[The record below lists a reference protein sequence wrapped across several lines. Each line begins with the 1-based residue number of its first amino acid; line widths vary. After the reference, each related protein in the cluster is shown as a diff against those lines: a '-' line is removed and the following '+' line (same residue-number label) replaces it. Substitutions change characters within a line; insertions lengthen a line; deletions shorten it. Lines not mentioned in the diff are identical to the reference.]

1 MAFDGIITKAIC
13 SELSNLVGARI
24 DKIFQPNKNNV
35 IIGMYNQG
43 KNYALNICTE
53 SSNCR
58 IHLTTHPNP
67 NPQVAPNF
75 CMVLRKNLL
84 GLHLKNIFTLDLER
98 LVVIDFEGFDE
109 VDDLLNKRLIIELMG
124 KHSNIILLDEQNIII
139 DSLRHIKPDIENE
152 NAKCRDIL
160 PHVRYNFPISEKYN
174 FFEVN
179 DFNSFYDII
188 KNSYSS
194 DNLNNN
200 CTFNFEDVFPSLI
213 SNTFNGFSKSFVNNI
228 INKLKLQNTFSIVNH
243 SNNIK
248 DYEHI
253 IFLIF
258 SEFKK
263 IIDNIG
269 SNNLSFEIIKNADG
283 NPKDYALCITN
294 NVESQFSLN
303 FFIDDFYF
311 NKESSENFKNYR
323 NSLLKLILSILN
335 KYNKRLLRINQ
346 KLKDCDNME
355 TFRIYGELIT
365 ANLYKFDANSKLDF
379 ISVENYYDEQKLVK
393 IPLDKR
399 FSINQNAKRYF
410 KKYNK
415 LKNALDIVG
424 IQKVE
429 TEQDLEY
436 IQSVV
441 YELENATSIED
452 IADIY
457 SEISEN
463 VIFKTNSNI
472 NNDKSLKNKNSKIK
486 KSKLTKDK
494 KVTFNPIKYTIDDY
508 TVLVGRNNVENDYLT
523 LKYANKS
530 DIWFHVKDFHGSHTI
545 LKFLNSYNSS
555 SYDKNSNLLDIIP
568 EDIILKTAKIA
579 AEHSKAKNSSNVP
592 VDFCEVRYVKKPSG
606 SKPGMVIYTNYRTVY
621 V

>member
-1 MAFDGIITKAIC
+1 MAFDGIVTKAIC

-35 IIGMYNQG
+35 VIGMYNQG

-124 KHSNIILLDEQNIII
+124 KHSNIILLDDQNIIV
-139 DSLRHIKPDIENE
+139 DSLRHIKQDIEHE
-152 NAKCRDIL
+152 NVKCRDIL

-194 DNLNNN
+194 DNLDNN
-200 CTFNFEDVFPSLI
+200 CTFNFEDVFPSLLA
-213 SNTFNGFSKSFVNNI
+213 NTFNGFSKSFVNNI
-228 INKLKLQNTFSIVNH
+228 INKLKLQNKFSIVNY

-253 IFLIF
+253 IFLVF

-323 NSLLKLILSILN
+323 NSLLKLILNILN
-335 KYNKRLLRINQ
+335 KYNKRLLHINQ

-355 TFRIYGELIT
+355 TFRVYGELIT

-429 TEQDLEY
+429 TEQDLDY

-472 NNDKSLKNKNSKIK
+472 NNYKSLKNKNSKIK
-486 KSKLTKDK
+486 KSKLTKNK

>member
-1 MAFDGIITKAIC
+1 MAFDGIVTKAIC

-35 IIGMYNQG
+35 VIGMYNQG
-43 KNYALNICTE
+43 KNYSLNICTE

-124 KHSNIILLDEQNIII
+124 KHSNIILLDEQNIIV
-139 DSLRHIKPDIENE
+139 DSLRHIKQDIEHE
-152 NAKCRDIL
+152 NVKCRDIL

-194 DNLNNN
+194 DNLDNN

-228 INKLKLQNTFSIVNH
+228 INKLKTQNKLSIVNL

-253 IFLIF
+253 IFLVF

-269 SNNLSFEIIKNADG
+269 SNNLSFVIIKNADG
-283 NPKDYALCITN
+283 NPKDYALCITD
-294 NVESQFSLN
+294 NVEPQFSLN

-323 NSLLKLILSILN
+323 NSLLKLILNILN
-335 KYNKRLLRINQ
+335 KYNKRLLHINQ

-355 TFRIYGELIT
+355 TFRVYGELIT
-365 ANLYKFDANSKLDF
+365 ANLYKFDANSKLNF

-429 TEQDLEY
+429 TEQDLDY

-441 YELENATSIED
+441 YELENATSIDD

-486 KSKLTKDK
+486 KSKLTKNK

-568 EDIILKTAKIA
+568 QDIILKTAKIA
-579 AEHSKAKNSSNVP
+579 TEHSKAKNSSNVP

>member
-1 MAFDGIITKAIC
+1 M
-13 SELSNLVGARI
+13 E
-24 DKIFQPNKNNV
+24 P
-35 IIGMYNQG
+35 
-43 KNYALNICTE
+43 
-53 SSNCR
+53 
-58 IHLTTHPNP
+58 
-67 NPQVAPNF
+67 
-75 CMVLRKNLL
+75 
-84 GLHLKNIFTLDLER
+84 
-98 LVVIDFEGFDE
+98 
-109 VDDLLNKRLIIELMG
+109 
-124 KHSNIILLDEQNIII
+124 
-139 DSLRHIKPDIENE
+139 
-152 NAKCRDIL
+152 
-160 PHVRYNFPISEKYN
+160 
-174 FFEVN
+174 
-179 DFNSFYDII
+179 
-188 KNSYSS
+188 
-194 DNLNNN
+194 
-200 CTFNFEDVFPSLI
+200 
-213 SNTFNGFSKSFVNNI
+213 
-228 INKLKLQNTFSIVNH
+228 
-243 SNNIK
+243 
-248 DYEHI
+248 
-253 IFLIF
+253 
-258 SEFKK
+258 
-263 IIDNIG
+263 
-269 SNNLSFEIIKNADG
+269 
-283 NPKDYALCITN
+283 
-294 NVESQFSLN
+294 QFSLN

-323 NSLLKLILSILN
+323 NSLLKLILNILN
-335 KYNKRLLRINQ
+335 KYNKRLLHINQ

-355 TFRIYGELIT
+355 TFRVYGELIT

-429 TEQDLEY
+429 TEQDLDY

-486 KSKLTKDK
+486 KSKLTKNK
-494 KVTFNPIKYTIDDY
+494 KVTFNPIKYTIDNY

-568 EDIILKTAKIA
+568 QDIILKTAKIA
-579 AEHSKAKNSSNVP
+579 TEHSKAKNSSNVP

>member
-1 MAFDGIITKAIC
+1 MAFDGIVTKAIC

-35 IIGMYNQG
+35 VIGMYNQG

-124 KHSNIILLDEQNIII
+124 KHSNIILLDEQNIIV
-139 DSLRHIKPDIENE
+139 DSLRHIKQDIEHE
-152 NAKCRDIL
+152 NVKCRDIL

-194 DNLNNN
+194 DILDNN

-228 INKLKLQNTFSIVNH
+228 INKLKTQNKLSIVNPF
-243 SNNIK
+243 NNIK

-253 IFLIF
+253 IFLVF

-269 SNNLSFEIIKNADG
+269 SNNLSFVIIKNADG
-283 NPKDYALCITN
+283 NPKDYALCITD
-294 NVESQFSLN
+294 NVEPQFSLN

-323 NSLLKLILSILN
+323 NSLLKLILNILN
-335 KYNKRLLRINQ
+335 KYNKRLLHINQ

-355 TFRIYGELIT
+355 TFRVYGELIT

-429 TEQDLEY
+429 TEQDLDY

-472 NNDKSLKNKNSKIK
+472 NNDKSLKNKNSK
-486 KSKLTKDK
+486 
-494 KVTFNPIKYTIDDY
+494 
-508 TVLVGRNNVENDYLT
+508 
-523 LKYANKS
+523 
-530 DIWFHVKDFHGSHTI
+530 
-545 LKFLNSYNSS
+545 
-555 SYDKNSNLLDIIP
+555 
-568 EDIILKTAKIA
+568 KI
-579 AEHSKAKNSSNVP
+579 
-592 VDFCEVRYVKKPSG
+592 
-606 SKPGMVIYTNYRTVY
+606 
-621 V
+621 

>member
-1 MAFDGIITKAIC
+1 MAFDGIVTKAIC

-174 FFEVN
+174 FFEIH
-179 DFNSFYDII
+179 DFNHFYDII

-194 DNLNNN
+194 DNLDNN

-253 IFLIF
+253 IFLVF

-335 KYNKRLLRINQ
+335 KYNKRLLHINQ

-355 TFRIYGELIT
+355 TFRVYGELIT

-429 TEQDLEY
+429 TEQDLDY

-457 SEISEN
+457 SELSEN

-486 KSKLTKDK
+486 KSKLTKNK

>member
-1 MAFDGIITKAIC
+1 MAFDGIVTKAIC

-24 DKIFQPNKNNV
+24 DKIFQSNKNNV
-35 IIGMYNQG
+35 VIGMYNQG

-109 VDDLLNKRLIIELMG
+109 VDDLLNKKLIIELMG
-124 KHSNIILLDEQNIII
+124 KHSNIILLDEQNIIV
-139 DSLRHIKPDIENE
+139 DSLRHIKQDIEHE
-152 NAKCRDIL
+152 NVKCRDIL

-174 FFEVN
+174 FFEIH
-179 DFNSFYDII
+179 DFNHFYDII
-188 KNSYSS
+188 KNSHFLDNINNSS
-194 DNLNNN
+194 N
-200 CTFNFEDVFPSLI
+200 FNFEDAFPSFLA
-213 SNTFNGFSKSFVNNI
+213 NTFNGFSKSFVNNI

-335 KYNKRLLRINQ
+335 KYNKRLLHINQ

-429 TEQDLEY
+429 TEQDLDY

-568 EDIILKTAKIA
+568 EDIILKTAKIV

>member
-1 MAFDGIITKAIC
+1 MAFDGIVTKAIC

-24 DKIFQPNKNNV
+24 DKIFQSNKNNV
-35 IIGMYNQG
+35 VIGMYNQG

-109 VDDLLNKRLIIELMG
+109 VDDLLNKKLIIELMG
-124 KHSNIILLDEQNIII
+124 KHSNIILLDEQNIIV
-139 DSLRHIKPDIENE
+139 DSLRHIKQDIEHE
-152 NAKCRDIL
+152 NVKCRDIL

-194 DNLNNN
+194 DNLDNN

-228 INKLKLQNTFSIVNH
+228 INKLKTQNKLSIVNP

-335 KYNKRLLRINQ
+335 KYNKRLLHINQ

-429 TEQDLEY
+429 TEQDLDY

-568 EDIILKTAKIA
+568 EDIILKTAKIV

>member
-1 MAFDGIITKAIC
+1 MAFDGIVTKAIC

-194 DNLNNN
+194 DNLDNN

-228 INKLKLQNTFSIVNH
+228 INKLKMQNKLSIVNP

-429 TEQDLEY
+429 TEQDLDY

-486 KSKLTKDK
+486 KSKLTKNK